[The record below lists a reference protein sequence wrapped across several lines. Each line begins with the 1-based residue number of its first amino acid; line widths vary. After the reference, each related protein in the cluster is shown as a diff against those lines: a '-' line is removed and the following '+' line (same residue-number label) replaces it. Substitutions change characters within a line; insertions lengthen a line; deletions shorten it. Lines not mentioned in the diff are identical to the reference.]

1 MIEIVYIVLI
11 TSTALLMGNEFSIA
25 FFIHPSLTQS
35 DHKAFIPAIQ
45 VFARLLGRI
54 MPFWMAGTLA
64 AHLALALFFWSSQHA
79 ASLFTLYASC
89 VWLFIC
95 IFSVIFPVPI
105 NNRVG
110 RWNPLALP
118 ENWESE
124 RKLWDTYNTIRV
136 AFIVLAFVFLVIA
149 FRRLA

>member
-1 MIEIVYIVLI
+1 
-11 TSTALLMGNEFSIA
+11 MGNEFSIA

-45 VFARLLGRI
+45 LFARLLGRI

-64 AHLALALFFWSSQHA
+64 AHLALALLFWSSQHA
-79 ASLFTLYASC
+79 ASLFTLYASG

-95 IFSVIFPVPI
+95 IFGVIFPVPI

-110 RWNPLALP
+110 RWNPSALP

-124 RKLWDTYNTIRV
+124 RKLW
-136 AFIVLAFVFLVIA
+136 A

>member
-64 AHLALALFFWSSQHA
+64 AHLALALFFWASQHA
-79 ASLFTLYASC
+79 ASLFTLYASG

-110 RWNPLALP
+110 RWNPSALP

>member
-1 MIEIVYIVLI
+1 MLEVIYILLI

-25 FFIHPSLTQS
+25 FFIHPSLTRS

-64 AHLALALFFWSSQHA
+64 AHLALALASWSSDHA
-79 ASLFTLYASC
+79 ASLFMLYASG
-89 VWLFIC
+89 VWLLIV

-105 NNRVG
+105 NTRVAQ
-110 RWNPLALP
+110 WNPSALP
-118 ENWESE
+118 PNWESE
-124 RKLWDTYNTIRV
+124 RKSWDTYNTIRV
-136 AFIVLAFVFLVIA
+136 GFIVLAFLLLLIA
-149 FRRLA
+149 FKHLA